1 MFLFKNFLF
10 YQGHNTKFEVCRDCF
25 VNWWEPA
32 GKGCRDEV
40 KLFRHKHLSK
50 LVAIEMRKEF
60 PDLETLPHLY
70 VPFVQNRGKDWVI
83 QDGEHMVVHILQCP
97 LNSTSL

>member
-1 MFLFKNFLF
+1 MMTAGCFSSR
-10 YQGHNTKFEVCRDCF
+10 YQVWVCRDCF